1 MKKTIIILMTF
12 VLVMTTSL
20 TNALAS
26 PEDLNGKIFP
36 DFSVKTINGTTFTLS
51 ESLRTHDLV
60 LINFWAT
67 WCGPCCMEFPFLE
80 TAWEQ
85 YSDRVD
91 VIALSIESSDTPE
104 VLRSFASEY
113 GLNFSIGRDE
123 FGMFNNMDGSAIP
136 TTLIVNKE
144 QRVVAVEIG
153 SKSSAEEFTSLFD
166 SLLNTYSIRNK
177 TQGGDRFVLRFCDL
191 NGNPI
196 SGVTVGFCNGEYT
209 PVDTDNNGRV
219 SFDGDPNSYHI
230 HLLAVPNGYSKPW
243 EELHVVGEQ
252 IDLIITL
259 NPANDLY
266 T

>member
-1 MKKTIIILMTF
+1 MKKAFILF
-12 VLVMTTSL
+12 LVL
-20 TNALAS
+20 ALMLSVPCAQAS
-26 PEDLNGKIFP
+26 PEDLNGQIFP
-36 DFSVKTINGTTFTLS
+36 DFSVKTISGSTFSLS

-91 VIALSIESSDTPE
+91 VIALSIESTDTPD
-104 VLRSFASEY
+104 VLKSFAGEY
-113 GLNFSIGRDE
+113 GLNFPIGRDE
-123 FGMFNNMDGSAIP
+123 SGMFNDMEGSAIP

-144 QRVVAVEIG
+144 RRVVAVEIG
-153 SKSSAEEFTSLFD
+153 SKSSMEEFTSLFD
-166 SLLNTYSIRNK
+166 NLLSAYPNQNK
-177 TQGGDRFVLRFCDL
+177 TQGRDRFVLRFCDL
-191 NGNPI
+191 SGSPI
-196 SGVTVGFCNGEYT
+196 PGVTVAFCNGEYT

-252 IDLIITL
+252 LDLIIIL
-259 NPANDLY
+259 NSANDLH